1 MWPSRAQVPLPAFN
15 IRRGG
20 SFSAVL
26 EGGELR
32 CRQCGIRLIGSPRI
46 MLLPP
51 LHGPLLLRPWGFKVA
66 ATVSE
71 HVAAADGR
79 LCCAATA
86 TETGAFG
93 AAMLFDLAVGRML
106 SPGGGGWPA
115 VIKVCSAP
123 IVVHHGVPHN
133 RQTAQITDSWQGA
146 G

>member
-1 MWPSRAQVPLPAFN
+1 MPLPAFN

-32 CRQCGIRLIGSPRI
+32 HEPNREDASNDVAPHCTG
-46 MLLPP
+46 
-51 LHGPLLLRPWGFKVA
+51 LLLLSPWALNIA
-66 ATVSE
+66 AMTSGL
-71 HVAAADGR
+71 VAAADSR

-115 VIKVCSAP
+115 VIKVSSVSDLKYRAMQP
-123 IVVHHGVPHN
+123 AVHRRDRRGSVYRPSP
-133 RQTAQITDSWQGA
+133 RCWLFV
-146 G
+146 